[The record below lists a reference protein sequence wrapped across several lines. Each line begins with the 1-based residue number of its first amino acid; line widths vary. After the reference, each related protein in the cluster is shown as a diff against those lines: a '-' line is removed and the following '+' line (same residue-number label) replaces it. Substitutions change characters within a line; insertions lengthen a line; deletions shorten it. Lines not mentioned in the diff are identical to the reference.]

1 MQEAF
6 RKNWNSAVILSANV
20 ERQKNAISSK
30 CKICETPVQYSYC
43 GAILRDAKQNKRNGK
58 KVSGADSVSLKS
70 TTSTILSKNHQP
82 AKSRINQQ

>member
-43 GAILRDAKQNKRNGK
+43 GAIVCHSCKMFFKRNAENGQ
-58 KVSGADSVSLKS
+58 DILKC
-70 TTSTILSKNHQP
+70 HFDY
-82 AKSRINQQ
+82 